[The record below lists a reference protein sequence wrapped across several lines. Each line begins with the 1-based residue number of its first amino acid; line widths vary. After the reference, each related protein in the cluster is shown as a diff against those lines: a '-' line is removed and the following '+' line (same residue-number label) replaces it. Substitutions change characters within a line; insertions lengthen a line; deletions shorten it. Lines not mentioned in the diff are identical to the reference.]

1 MISYR
6 IMAPLSGSG
15 FPHRPLRYLGRHRT
29 HQVRTADNS
38 DHAIPRFTGRRF
50 MSWTFS
56 ISAITW
62 NGARASMVKTGARM
76 TCSTGRAAIAA
87 CFSLRLNVLQKRQS
101 PVAPGA
107 PIGVAAIQQIAF
119 TDHSKQ
125 LQVAREHGNG
135 G

>member
-1 MISYR
+1 
-6 IMAPLSGSG
+6 MAPLIGSG

-50 MSWTFS
+50 MSWLLS
-56 ISAITW
+56 ISAISC

-76 TCSTGRAAIAA
+76 TCSTGRAANAA
-87 CFSLRLNVLQKRQS
+87 NSFSLRLNVLQKRQP
-101 PVAPGA
+101 PVTPRDS
-107 PIGVAAIQQIAF
+107 IGVAAIQQIAF